1 VTHGGTWDPAAYDDV
16 QSFVADYGT
25 DLLAL
30 LDPSAG
36 ERVLDL
42 GCGTG
47 TLAARLVDAGARP
60 VGADRSAPMLA
71 RARREHRGIDLVRAD
86 ARALPFAGAFDAVL
100 SNAVLHW
107 VPERDQDAAL
117 AAVRTSLVPGGRFVA
132 ELGGRGNVAAIV
144 EAVVE
149 ELRDR
154 GYDPDDPWHFPR
166 LGAYADRLERVGFE
180 VRHARLF
187 DRPTDLEGDEG
198 LRRWLEQFGDA
209 LLAPAGEE
217 REAVVAAVED
227 RLRGELYDPDRGEAG
242 AWVADYRRL
251 RFAAVRT

>member
-1 VTHGGTWDPAAYDDV
+1 MTHGGTWDPAAYDDV

-107 VPERDQDAAL
+107 IPERDQDAAL
-117 AAVRTSLVPGGRFVA
+117 AAVHGALVPGGRFVA
-132 ELGGRGNVAAIV
+132 EFGGTGNVATVVDAV
-144 EAVVE
+144 RAEAAE
-149 ELRDR
+149 R
-154 GYDPDDPWHFPR
+154 GYETDHRWYFPGVGEYAPR
-166 LGAYADRLERVGFE
+166 LASAGFE
-180 VRHARLF
+180 VRYARLF
-187 DRPTDLEGDEG
+187 DRPTELEDGEAG
-198 LRRWLEQFGDA
+198 LASWLRMFGDD
-209 LLAPAGEE
+209 LLAPVPEAERAAVIAG
-217 REAVVAAVED
+217 VED
-227 RLRGELYDPDRGEAG
+227 RLREELFRNDR
-242 AWVADYRRL
+242 WVADYRRL
-251 RFAAVRT
+251 RVVAVRTEE